1 MPNRKR
7 KALRWADASRAA
19 ALTLL
24 LGSATSVAA
33 EDRPREPHA
42 SMTVGEQPADSLR
55 IGVAPK
61 QTFVVGENRSNCRDL
76 PQLLHTYM
84 QKNFIVVGV
93 EGSSVRVSDLIC
105 VARIAKQRG
114 GLTYVPHEDGTLR
127 TATVDE
133 N

>member
-7 KALRWADASRAA
+7 KALRWADTGRAA
-19 ALTLL
+19 ALARL
-24 LGSATSVAA
+24 LGSATAVAA
-33 EDRPREPHA
+33 DAQPGEPQA
-42 SMTVGEQPADSLR
+42 SMAIGEQPADSLR
-55 IGVAPK
+55 IGVAPQ
-61 QTFVVGENRSNCRDL
+61 QTFVVGEKRTNCRDL
-76 PQLLHTYM
+76 PQLLQSYT